1 MPLFLRVGVMDLYHK
16 EDGLLSST
24 PSYRFMNHGSAPGE
38 ADEPTILAAAR
49 RNDAKE
55 VRRFV
60 NAGGDVN
67 ATNQQGQTALH
78 MAAANGKTD
87 TVIMLLDMG
96 ATASLKSTVRFAP
109 QTNAIM
115 IRLGSVCRFAE
126 RQHGCSPG
134 RKEWT

>member
-1 MPLFLRVGVMDLYHK
+1 M
-16 EDGLLSST
+16 
-24 PSYRFMNHGSAPGE
+24 
-38 ADEPTILAAAR
+38 R